1 MCLKSDPMA
10 VNIRHLTL
18 LVDMLPY
25 NSGQELNAVVT
36 EYVMIKKHYFETP
49 VPDSN

>member
-1 MCLKSDPMA
+1 MA
-10 VNIRHLTL
+10 VKIRHVTL
-18 LVDMLPY
+18 LVFK
-25 NSGQELNAVVT
+25 SGRELNADVT